1 MKKFD
6 VEKYADLVQGVL
18 NKLNNRKGEKIAWT
32 EFAKTN
38 KISSSFGTAL
48 LRIGLVEKV
57 AKNQYRSTTSVYY
70 VTRKHAVSI
79 ANVIND
85 NDILSNLQNAT
96 VIGSAKDAL
105 MKMGIVRAPKVAKQP
120 NPVKKVKG
128 VQPMQPMQ
136 PTQSMQ
142 PAIPIQPVQPV
153 QPAQAPQPVQATPPP
168 VVVAKAA
175 PVQLV
180 DLRHYTTEA
189 LLHEIGKRINK

>member
-85 NDILSNLQNAT
+85 NDILSNLQNTT

-105 MKMGIVRAPKVAKQP
+105 MKMGIVRTPKVAKQP
-120 NPVKKVKG
+120 KPAKQAKG
-128 VQPMQPMQ
+128 VQPMQSMQPSLPMQ
-136 PTQSMQ
+136 PVQATQ
-142 PAIPIQPVQPV
+142 PTLPIQPVQAMP
-153 QPAQAPQPVQATPPP
+153 PVQAAPP
-168 VVVAKAA
+168 VVVTKAT